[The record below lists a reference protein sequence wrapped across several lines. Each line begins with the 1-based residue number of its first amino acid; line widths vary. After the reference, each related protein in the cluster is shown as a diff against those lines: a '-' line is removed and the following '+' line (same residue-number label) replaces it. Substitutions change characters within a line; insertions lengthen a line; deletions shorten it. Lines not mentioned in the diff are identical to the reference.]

1 MSKNLYTLS
10 LDSIK
15 YILGLIRDTVDLPA
29 NILDDLHIQST
40 TTYSSYRLDTLL
52 KALKEENMQYCEIGR
67 AHV

>member
-52 KALKEENMQYCEIGR
+52 KALKEENI
-67 AHV
+67 